1 MDLTLLPGSFA
12 AFKVSDAEASRMDVR
27 GNVNLVGTMVLKPV
41 GTQYV
46 ANQSMSLVNFLSLQK
61 ILDLMR

>member
-27 GNVNLVGTMVLKPV
+27 GNVNLVGTLVLKPV

-46 ANQSMSLVNFLSLQK
+46 ANQSMNLVSF
-61 ILDLMR
+61 